1 MAQGEEPNMGQG
13 TADAKDHGENWQDLK
28 ARLESIKAYLKAE
41 AKTEKDAKALKAR
54 LNLTGE
60 ERDLTSE
67 EEEYKK
73 NLKAEQMQTHE
84 GLEEIKTD
92 LEKIKEEIEC
102 ASEEKGLKELQ
113 KQADKYLREVEERLA
128 AVDRGEENQI
138 M

>member
-13 TADAKDHGENWQDLK
+13 TAGAKDHGENWQDLK

-41 AKTEKDAKALKAR
+41 AKTEKDAKALKGR

>member
-1 MAQGEEPNMGQG
+1 MARGEEPNMGQG
-13 TADAKDHGENWQDLK
+13 TAGAKDPGENWQDLQ

-92 LEKIKEEIEC
+92 LEKIKEGIDC
-102 ASEEKGLKELQ
+102 ASEEEGLKELQ
-113 KQADKYLREVEERLA
+113 KQVDKYLREVEERLGA
-128 AVDRGEENQI
+128 IESGEENQI

>member
-13 TADAKDHGENWQDLK
+13 TTGTKDHGENWQDLE
-28 ARLESIKAYLKAE
+28 ARLKSIKAYLKAE
-41 AKTEKDAKALKAR
+41 AKTEKDPKALKAR

-92 LEKIKEEIEC
+92 LEKIKEDIDC
-102 ASEEKGLKELQ
+102 ASEVKGLKELR
-113 KQADKYLREVEERLA
+113 KQADKYLREVEERLG
-128 AVDRGEENQI
+128 AVERGEENQI

>member
-13 TADAKDHGENWQDLK
+13 TAGAKDYGENRQDLE
-28 ARLESIKAYLKAE
+28 ARLKSIKAYLKAE

-92 LEKIKEEIEC
+92 LEKIKEDIDC
-102 ASEEKGLKELQ
+102 ASEVKGLKELR
-113 KQADKYLREVEERLA
+113 KQADKYLREVEERLG
-128 AVDRGEENQI
+128 AVERVEEN
-138 M
+138 

>member
-1 MAQGEEPNMGQG
+1 MARGEEPNMGQG
-13 TADAKDHGENWQDLK
+13 TAGAKDPGENWQDLQ

-73 NLKAEQMQTHE
+73 NLKVEQMQTHE

-92 LEKIKEEIEC
+92 LEKIKEGIDC

-113 KQADKYLREVEERLA
+113 KQVDKYLREVEERLGA
-128 AVDRGEENQI
+128 IERGEENQI